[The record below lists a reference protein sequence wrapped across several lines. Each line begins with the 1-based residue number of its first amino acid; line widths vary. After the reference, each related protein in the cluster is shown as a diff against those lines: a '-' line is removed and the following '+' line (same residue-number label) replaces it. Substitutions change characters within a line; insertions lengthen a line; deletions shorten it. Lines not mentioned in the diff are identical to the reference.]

1 MAELHQG
8 KFGSCCKDLMDAMT
22 VPPKTF
28 FRVEENGVLY
38 LTIGYVPTDKGPG
51 FYDQAVIFCPFC
63 GKQLQTKEQIKTVAN
78 ALREH
83 GGELPP
89 EPTLSTKD
97 LADYLR
103 AAAKKPSFWQR
114 LRGGG

>member
-1 MAELHQG
+1 
-8 KFGSCCKDLMDAMT
+8 MT

-51 FYDQAVIFCPFC
+51 YFDQAVIFCPFC
-63 GKQLQTKEQIKTVAN
+63 GKQLQTKEQIKAAAN
-78 ALREH
+78 APREPVA
-83 GGELPP
+83 ESPA
-89 EPTLSTKD
+89 EPAVSAKE

-103 AAAKKPSFWQR
+103 AGAKKPSFWQR